1 MTVFYDLLDKI
12 KDKLESNPSV
22 QTVTYGDISEVD
34 LDKQTIFPLAHFMT
48 GGATYEG
55 NTWVFDLSVLCM
67 DIVDESKEEGDSFR
81 GNNNE
86 HDVFNTQLQVIN
98 SICDELN
105 RGDLRADNYVLNGN
119 PTVEAF
125 VDRFENRLAGWT
137 LSLQIRVM
145 NTYSLC

>member
-22 QTVTYGDISEVD
+22 QTVTYGDISELD
-34 LDKQTIFPLAHFMT
+34 LDKQTIFPLAHFIT

-55 NTWVFDLSVLCM
+55 STWVFDLSILCM
-67 DIVDESKEEGDSFR
+67 DIVDENKEEGDSFR

-86 HDVFNTQLQVIN
+86 HDVFNTQLQVVS

-105 RGDLRADNYVLNGN
+105 RGDLRADKYVLNGN

-137 LSLQIRVM
+137 LSLQVRVM